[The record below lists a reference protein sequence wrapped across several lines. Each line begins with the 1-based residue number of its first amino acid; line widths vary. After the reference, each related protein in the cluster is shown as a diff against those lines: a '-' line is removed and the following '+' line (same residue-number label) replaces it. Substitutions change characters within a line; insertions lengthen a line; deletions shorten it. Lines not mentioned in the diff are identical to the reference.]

1 MLLDLPRQHIL
12 VFLTATKSLICLHIV
27 HIEVLYNSN
36 MMARKESLEA
46 VLGAGVTPCT
56 QDVGSSLSSTSCS
69 HMCAL
74 IFILLLQSSSL
85 CRIIAKEQKLL
96 LLNARCWDSASQ
108 LNRKGNGRAVLQPGL
123 GTGLCEYQVSFL
135 ISTCAEGRC
144 RWGFFARL
152 GLVLSHILPDL
163 PDWDR
168 GSG

>member
-12 VFLTATKSLICLHIV
+12 VFLTATKSLICLHIA

-56 QDVGSSLSSTSCS
+56 QDVGSSLSSTCS

-96 LLNARCWDSASQ
+96 LLNARC
-108 LNRKGNGRAVLQPGL
+108 
-123 GTGLCEYQVSFL
+123 
-135 ISTCAEGRC
+135 
-144 RWGFFARL
+144 
-152 GLVLSHILPDL
+152 
-163 PDWDR
+163 
-168 GSG
+168 